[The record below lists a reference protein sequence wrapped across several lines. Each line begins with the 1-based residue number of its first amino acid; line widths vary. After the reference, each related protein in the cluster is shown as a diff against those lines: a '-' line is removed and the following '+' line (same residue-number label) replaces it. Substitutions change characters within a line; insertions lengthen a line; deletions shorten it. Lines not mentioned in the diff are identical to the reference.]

1 MRKIKNMF
9 VPWHVL
15 PLNIQMLL
23 KSIHPGFD
31 KISDAG
37 DWWIEGIG
45 WWEEHHHVAR
55 LRTDKLDDDDIGIIT
70 EMRNARGDP
79 KAGDVVGC
87 RPPGRP
93 IETSEYKTCGLKRFG
108 ERCNHIRKISC
119 LELIYSPTADIRIE
133 IVPSVDVR
141 FIFTDVCIKGLCR
154 HYNPAAEKKCTINKG
169 TVTGKM
175 KPCAWNEYPE
185 DCVKI

>member
-15 PLNIQMLL
+15 PFNIQMLL

-55 LRTDKLDDDDIGIIT
+55 LRTDCLNDDNIGVLAAMRSAKESLGADII
-70 EMRNARGDP
+70 
-79 KAGDVVGC
+79 GC

-93 IETSEYKTCGLKRFG
+93 REKSECKSCGLKRFG
-108 ERCNHIRKISC
+108 ERCNHIRKVSG
-119 LELIYSPTADIRIE
+119 LEVVYSPISGIKIE
-133 IVPSVDVR
+133 IVPGEVR
-141 FIFTDVCIKGLCR
+141 FIFTDDCIKEMCW
-154 HYNPAAEKKCTINKG
+154 HFDSKAEKKCTINNG
-169 TVTGKM
+169 AELDKM
-175 KPCAWNEYPE
+175 KPCSWNKDPE
-185 DCVKI
+185 DCVKV